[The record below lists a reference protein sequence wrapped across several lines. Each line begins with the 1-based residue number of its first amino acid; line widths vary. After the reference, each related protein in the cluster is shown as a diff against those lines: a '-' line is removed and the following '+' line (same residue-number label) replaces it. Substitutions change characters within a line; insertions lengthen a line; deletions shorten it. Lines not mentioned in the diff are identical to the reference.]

1 MAPEARSAPG
11 LRLLL
16 DEMWGARIA
25 RQLRDRGHDVVSVVE
40 RPDLRTKVD
49 AVILAAALAE
59 NRAVVT
65 EDRGDYRRLVAAEA
79 RAGRPHP
86 ALILT
91 SDHRW
96 PRANRRT
103 LGRLVT
109 ALDALLASGA
119 EIEGEHWLAPPD

>member
-1 MAPEARSAPG
+1 MAPQAGAAPG

-59 NRAVVT
+59 DRAVVT
-65 EDRGDYRRLVAAEA
+65 EDRGDYRRLGAGLG
-79 RAGRPHP
+79 RDGRPYP

-91 SDHRW
+91 NNRRW

>member
-1 MAPEARSAPG
+1 M
-11 LRLLL
+11 RLLL

-40 RPDLRTKVD
+40 RPDL
-49 AVILAAALAE
+49 LAAALAE

-91 SDHRW
+91 NNRRW

-103 LGRLVT
+103 LGRLVN
-109 ALDALLASGA
+109 ALDDLLTSGA
-119 EIEGEHWLAPPD
+119 AVEGERWLAPPD

>member
-1 MAPEARSAPG
+1 MAPQAGAAPG

-25 RQLRDRGHDVVSVVE
+25 RQLRDRGHDVISVVE

-59 NRAVVT
+59 DRAVVT
-65 EDRGDYRRLVAAEA
+65 EDRGDYRRLGAAEA
-79 RAGRPHP
+79 RAGRPYP

-96 PRANRRT
+96 PRGNRRT
-103 LGRLVT
+103 LGRLVN
-109 ALDALLASGA
+109 ALDELLTSGA
-119 EIEGEHWLAPPD
+119 AVEGEHWLAPPD